1 MDINIELIKKEQDIN
16 IELIKKEQDINI
28 EFPINIPTENIID
41 SKDIISFTAFES
53 VTSTINDDIPNDKN
67 GMVVYDTNQNIFLYK
82 IGDNDYYRN
91 WYNKDMYIGDDGK
104 LLGDKIYFCTDLGV
118 LCAVK
123 PSNTGFVLTPIYQN
137 SVGQNKSMIYPNSR
151 IITNYS
157 VNDTRLN
164 FGIIDDF
171 YNQNYTSE
179 IDIYIDKD
187 CSDLP
192 MIGFPDNESYTIQW
206 NKTPT
211 FNIGKHYSIII
222 ECIIIND
229 VKHYSGIWAEFNF

>member
-1 MDINIELIKKEQDIN
+1 MDIN

-53 VTSTINDDIPNDKN
+53 VASKINDDNPNDKN

-82 IGDNDYYRN
+82 IGDDTYYRN
-91 WYNKDMYIGDDGK
+91 WYNKGMYIRDK
-104 LLGDKIYFCTDLGV
+104 RLLEDKIYFCKNLGV

-123 PSNTGFVLTPIYQN
+123 ISNSDTVLTPIYQN
-137 SVGQNKSMIYPNSR
+137 PVGKNKSYIYPNSR
-151 IITNYS
+151 IIINS
-157 VNDTRLN
+157 VNDTKLN

-179 IDIYIDKD
+179 IDIYFDKD
-187 CSDLP
+187 YSKLP
-192 MIGFPDNESYTIQW
+192 TVGFPDTIQW
-206 NKTPT
+206 NTKPT

-229 VKHYSGIWAEFNF
+229 VKHYSGIWAEFDFKF

>member
-1 MDINIELIKKEQDIN
+1 MDIN

-28 EFPINIPTENIID
+28 EFPKNIIN

-53 VTSTINDDIPNDKN
+53 ITPIIHNDSPNNNGTI
-67 GMVVYDTNQNIFLYK
+67 VYNTNLNIFLYK

-91 WYNKDMYIGDDGK
+91 WYNKDMYIGDDGN
-104 LLGDKIYFCTDLGV
+104 LLKDKIYFCTDLGV

-123 PSNTGFVLTPIYQN
+123 PISTGFVLTPISQN
-137 SVGQNKSMIYPNSR
+137 PVGQNESMIYPNSR

-157 VNDTRLN
+157 ADDTNTKMN
-164 FGIIDDF
+164 FGIVDNF

-179 IDIYIDKD
+179 IDIYIDENA
-187 CSDLP
+187 SEPL
-192 MIGFPDNESYTIQW
+192 MIGFPEIIQW
-206 NKTPT
+206 NTEPT

-222 ECIIIND
+222 ECIIINN
-229 VKHYSGIWAEFNF
+229 VPHYSGIWAEFDF

>member
-1 MDINIELIKKEQDIN
+1 MDIN

-53 VTSTINDDIPNDKN
+53 VTPIIHDDSPNND
-67 GMVVYDTNQNIFLYK
+67 GTVVYDTNQNIFLYK

-91 WYNKDMYIGDDGK
+91 WYNKDMYIRDSE
-104 LLGDKIYFCTDLGV
+104 LINDKIYFCTDLGI

-123 PSNTGFVLTPIYQN
+123 PSNTGSVLTPISQN
-137 SVGQNKSMIYPNSR
+137 SIGQNKSVIYPNSR
-151 IITNYS
+151 IITTYS
-157 VNDTRLN
+157 ADDTKMN
-164 FGIIDDF
+164 FGIVDDF

-187 CSDLP
+187 ASEPLT
-192 MIGFPDNESYTIQW
+192 IGFPDTIKW
-206 NKTPT
+206 NKEPP

-222 ECIIIND
+222 ECVIINN
-229 VKHYSGIWAEFNF
+229 VPHYSGIWAEFDF